1 LRGFGTALGLTALSM
16 PVRGQAQP
24 QVVGFLRSTGAG
36 GYSDIVDAF
45 RKGLAEAG
53 FVEGRDVVIE
63 FRWAENQAAQLPA
76 LAADLVDRRVAAIV
90 TNAGA
95 VRAAKSATTT
105 IPIVFV
111 VGEDP
116 IRMGLVTS
124 LARPGGNLTGVA
136 FLNTDVAAKRLGLL
150 HELVARPATIAVLTD
165 PNAPGGVQEIKDT
178 VEASRAIG
186 RQLLIAKASSDVEI
200 DAAFATFAR
209 ADVGAVFIGIGPY
222 FSSRRDL
229 IAAQVARRGLPAVA
243 ALRSFAEAGV
253 LTSYGPNVPDAYR
266 RAGAY
271 VAHIL
276 KGAKPADLP
285 VELPTRYE
293 MVLNLKTAKALGLTI
308 PQSVLLRADE
318 VIQ

>member
-1 LRGFGTALGLTALSM
+1 MSM

-24 QVVGFLRSTGAG
+24 QVIGFLRSTGVG

-45 RKGLAEAG
+45 RTGLAEAG
-53 FVEGRDVVIE
+53 FVDGRDFVIE

-95 VRAAKSATTT
+95 VRAVKSATTT

-116 IRMGLVTS
+116 VRMGLVTS

-150 HELVARPATIAVLTD
+150 HELVAPPATIAVLTD
-165 PNAPGGVQEIKDT
+165 PNAPGGVQELKDT

-209 ADVGAVFIGIGPY
+209 AGVGAVFIGIGPY

-229 IAAQVARRGLPAVA
+229 IAAQVAHRGLPAVA

-266 RAGAY
+266 RAGTY
-271 VAHIL
+271 VARIL

-293 MVLNLKTAKALGLTI
+293 LVINLKAAKALGLTI
-308 PQSVLLRADE
+308 ARSLLLRADE